1 MRKGS
6 FVSVI
11 ALLVSIVGLL
21 VALAAYFKNR
31 SCSLCDDLESDL
43 VEYYDNSD
51 CDGCC
56 DCDCDLADADVAS
69 ADAEQLNEA
78 PATVEAE

>member
-56 DCDCDLADADVAS
+56 DCDCDCDCDLT
-69 ADAEQLNEA
+69 DAEQLNEA
-78 PATVEAE
+78 PTTVEAE

>member
-11 ALLVSIVGLL
+11 ALLVSIAGLL

-56 DCDCDLADADVAS
+56 DGDCECDLTDAS
-69 ADAEQLNEA
+69 TGGTEQPNEA